1 MPYNPAST
9 PPPIASQRLVSCQF
23 TQPHVKGCNLLC
35 RQLFWEPLHKSD
47 MQSEPPTMQPDP
59 FSRLPGWHGL
69 SAQEQGKLISLI
81 QNPATFSQ
89 LLALQQAIFSSNT
102 SAQGPG
108 HAETKQT
115 SFNARQLPN
124 DFPQSQLSLDSQGK
138 SHLARPIPSLPS
150 FSGLNREL
158 PSPPQFDRSLLQA
171 PLPFWAAQAGCN
183 GPASLLAANT
193 SAIQQSRSGFP
204 RPSPPLPDFNSDL
217 FRSTSLGSR
226 YLSSPLPA
234 ELSLRAS
241 SMPGSFQDIAARLHM
256 NRAGINTATASM
268 IPVLS
273 QDWLVIPFGT
283 AQQLLPVY
291 AGDVLPNERG
301 DAVMLIDE
309 RGRNW
314 PMQCSYS
321 RYGESTMSM
330 TLHCVFAAH
339 LC

>member
-9 PPPIASQRLVSCQF
+9 PRPIASPRLVCCQSP
-23 TQPHVKGCNLLC
+23 QPHFRAITCYAGS
-35 RQLFWEPLHKSD
+35 LFWEAHPKSD
-47 MQSEPPTMQPDP
+47 LQPEPPTMQPDS

-102 SAQGPG
+102 SVQGPG
-108 HAETKQT
+108 QSETLQT
-115 SFNARQLPN
+115 SSNARQLPN
-124 DFPQSQLSLDSQGK
+124 DFPQSQLLSDSQGK
-138 SHLARPIPSLPS
+138 SHLARPVPSLPS
-150 FSGLNREL
+150 FSSSNREL

-193 SAIQQSRSGFP
+193 SAIQQSRSGFQ

-256 NRAGINTATASM
+256 NRAGINTATASV

-291 AGDVLPNERG
+291 AGDVMANDRG

-309 RGRNW
+309 KGRNW

-321 RYGESTMSM
+321 RYGEAI
-330 TLHCVFAAH
+330 CA
-339 LC
+339 